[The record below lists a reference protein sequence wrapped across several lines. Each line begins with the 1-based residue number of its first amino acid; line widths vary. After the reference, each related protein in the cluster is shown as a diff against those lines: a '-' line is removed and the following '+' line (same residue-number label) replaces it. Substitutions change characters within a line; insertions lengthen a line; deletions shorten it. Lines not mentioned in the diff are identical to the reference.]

1 MFFKL
6 FEAGGFVF
14 TRAETVDSGRIALDD
29 FGEKGCAFSVRGRKG
44 LEDGGEVFIFVVK
57 EWDFDIVDV
66 IDA

>member
-1 MFFKL
+1 MF
-6 FEAGGFVF
+6 ETGGFAF
-14 TRAETVDSGRIALDD
+14 TKAETVDLGRIVLDD

-57 EWDFDIVDV
+57 EWDFDIVNI